1 MFDSKLTN
9 INMLVTP
16 IVVDSTGSQKAIAR
30 LEKFIK
36 DNEPSIRRYE
46 SSYLEVKGYALKNII
61 VTKTKTDIDF
71 KKNLEPLNQ
80 WCVNGIYL
88 QIGFYRL
95 NAMLDP
101 AEQIGLANAM
111 LDYDAMVSESHSLE
125 PRDHIPSHIDLQGG
139 YHNTL
144 FREGR
149 AEWSRRLIEFR
160 NRWMVTL
167 RAVIEGR
174 NHHAEL
180 NRFNRSNEDYFLKFP
195 STSNVKTADNLVL
208 AHELRVAV

>member
-95 NAMLDP
+95 NAMLDT

-111 LDYDAMVSESHSLE
+111 LDYDAMVCESNSLE
-125 PRDHIPSHIDLQGG
+125 PRDHIPHHIRIQKG
-139 YHNTL
+139 YHNSL

-167 RAVIEGR
+167 RAVIEGE
-174 NHHAEL
+174 NPSPEL
-180 NRFNRSNEDYFLKFP
+180 NRFERSNMDYFLQYP
-195 STSNVKTADNLVL
+195 GITTMNDLVP
-208 AHELRVAV
+208 AHEIIATV